1 MKKNN
6 KIIKILSPGRTCL
19 FGDHQDYLGL
29 PVIACAINKYIS
41 LNAFENSFSVFK
53 IQLPDIGE
61 ERLIHIYDDFKHL
74 EKRDYFASSLKVLKR
89 YGCIPDRG
97 FDITITGDLPINAG
111 LSSSS
116 ALIIAWIRFLLEAF
130 GSTYETT
137 VELIAR
143 MAYEAEVLE
152 HKEPG
157 GIMDQYTISMGNVL
171 FINTSERAS
180 FEIIQKNLDGL
191 IVGES
196 GIKKETINTL
206 GNRKEFALKAI
217 ESVKLKNPDFEIRSA
232 LFEEYDHYE
241 QDIPLELRPYFFAAL
256 KNHSITLK
264 AFNEFKKEPPNLRY
278 LGALMNEHHL
288 VLKDILKITVPL
300 IDQMVSK
307 AIEAGAYGVKIVG
320 SGGGGSIVAVAPLE
334 KKQKVI
340 EAICNAGGKAAYKVN
355 VDMGAR
361 LID

>member
-41 LNAFENSFSVFK
+41 LNAFENSSFVFR
-53 IQLPDIGE
+53 IQLPDIDQ
-61 ERLIHIYDDFKHL
+61 ERIIDIHDEFKIL

-97 FDITITGDLPINAG
+97 FNITITGDLPINAG

-116 ALIIAWIRFLLEAF
+116 ALIVAWILFLLDGF
-130 GSTYETT
+130 GSTHEVTP
-137 VELIAR
+137 ELVAR

-157 GIMDQYTISMGNVL
+157 GIMDQYSISIGNVL
-171 FINTSERAS
+171 FINTRERAS
-180 FEIIQKNLDGL
+180 YEIIQKNLDGL

-196 GIKKETINTL
+196 GIKKETISTL

-217 ESVKLKNPDFEIRSA
+217 EFVKIKNPDFEIQSA

-241 QDIPLELRPYFFAAL
+241 KDIPLELRPYFFAAL

-264 AFNEFKKEPPNLRY
+264 AFNEFKKEKPNLEY
-278 LGALMNEHHL
+278 LGVLMNEHHL
-288 VLKDILKITVPL
+288 VLKDILKISVPL

-307 AIEAGAYGVKIVG
+307 AIQAGAYGVKIVG
-320 SGGGGSIVAVAPLE
+320 SGGGGSIVAIAPKE
-334 KKQKVI
+334 KELNVI
-340 EAICNAGGKAAYKVN
+340 EAICDVGAKAAYKVN
-355 VDMGAR
+355 VDIGAR
-361 LID
+361 LIY

>member
-1 MKKNN
+1 MKEKN
-6 KIIKILSPGRTCL
+6 KEIKIVSPGRTCL

-29 PVIACAINKYIS
+29 PVIACAINKYIK
-41 LNAFENSFSVFK
+41 LTAYENSSFVFK

-61 ERLIHIYDDFKHL
+61 ELVIDIYDNFKIL
-74 EKRDYFASSLKVLKR
+74 EKRDYFASTLKVLKR
-89 YGCIPDRG
+89 YGCIPDSG
-97 FDITITGDLPINAG
+97 FNITITGDLPINAG

-116 ALIIAWIRFLLEAF
+116 ALIVAWIRFLLEEF
-130 GSTYETT
+130 GSNHKITP
-137 VELIAR
+137 ELVARIAF
-143 MAYEAEVLE
+143 EAEVLE

-157 GIMDQYTISMGNVL
+157 GIMDQYTISIGNIL
-171 FINTSERAS
+171 FINTSKKAS
-180 FEIIQKNLDGL
+180 YEIIQNNLEGL

-196 GIKKETINTL
+196 GIEKETIGTL
-206 GNRKEFALKAI
+206 GNRKENALKAI
-217 ESVKLKNPDFEIRSA
+217 GYVKIKNPKFDIKSA
-232 LFEEYDHYE
+232 LLEEYEAHERY
-241 QDIPLELRPYFFAAL
+241 IPLELRPYFFAAL

-264 AFNEFKKEPPNLRY
+264 AFVEFKKEKPDLRY

-307 AIEAGAYGVKIVG
+307 ALEAGAYGVKIVG
-320 SGGGGSIVAVAPLE
+320 SGGGGSIVALAPLE
-334 KKQKVI
+334 KEQNVI

>member
-6 KIIKILSPGRTCL
+6 KIIKIVSPGRTCL

-41 LNAFENSFSVFK
+41 LNAFENLFSVFK

-61 ERLIHIYDDFKHL
+61 ERLIDIHDDFKIL

-89 YGCIPDRG
+89 YGCIPDKG
-97 FDITITGDLPINAG
+97 FNITITGDLPINAG

-116 ALIIAWIRFLLEAF
+116 ALIVAWIRFLLEAF

-137 VELIAR
+137 PELVAR

-157 GIMDQYTISMGNVL
+157 GIMDQYTISIGSVL
-171 FINTSERAS
+171 FINAREKAS
-180 FEIIQKNLDGL
+180 YEIIQNNLKGL

-196 GIKKETINTL
+196 GIKKETIGTL

-217 ESVKLKNPDFEIRSA
+217 ESVKLKNPDFDIQSA

-241 QDIPLELRPYFFAAL
+241 KDIPLELRPYFFAAL

-264 AFNEFKKEPPNLRY
+264 AFNEFKKEKPDQRY

-320 SGGGGSIVAVAPLE
+320 SGGGGSIVAIAPLE
-334 KKQKVI
+334 KEQKVI
-340 EAICNAGGKAAYKVN
+340 EAICNAGAKAAYKVN
-355 VDMGAR
+355 VDRGAR